1 MMKIPNQ
8 YKYIQRYAKIYQMTN
23 TKYHD
28 KTWNVEQQSINQLM
42 SIETHRHLKS
52 TNISKYGTKIN
63 KIMQQMHK
71 HKTKHP
77 NIRNYP
83 K

>member
-1 MMKIPNQ
+1 MI
-8 YKYIQRYAKIYQMTN
+8 
-23 TKYHD
+23 

-42 SIETHRHLKS
+42 SIETHRHFKS

-77 NIRNYP
+77 NIRNNP

>member
-1 MMKIPNQ
+1 MP
-8 YKYIQRYAKIYQMTN
+8 KYINDEYQNIMI
-23 TKYHD
+23 

-42 SIETHRHLKS
+42 SIETHRHFKS

-71 HKTKHP
+71 HKTK
-77 NIRNYP
+77 
-83 K
+83 